1 MGHDRTTSRHW
12 SRGALGA
19 APLSL
24 AVVVGVLLA
33 PGSAGAAPD
42 TPAAPAAPVT
52 PAAPAAPATADD
64 AARLVA
70 EAGRQL
76 AVLDEQVH
84 EAQLTV
90 AQHQQTAAVAGATA
104 AQADAVLAGYAPQLA
119 AIAQTSGTS
128 QSRMAAFLTGDS
140 AADVVQQMT
149 TLDLIAA
156 HTEGL
161 LAEVSIAQRQAEQAR
176 ADADAAAAQAT
187 AALAEL
193 DRQRTEVQARQQQY
207 EQDYA
212 ALSAAA
218 QAAVLT
224 TVAGPSLAPPD
235 TDAVVAAA
243 PNGDVGAVL
252 AAALAQVGD
261 AYVWGGTGPDGFDCS
276 GLTSF
281 AYEAIGVSLPH
292 SSRAQSRM
300 GVAVARGDLQP
311 GDLVYFG
318 SPVYHVGIY
327 VGNGKMVHARTFGM
341 PVAVTTVDI
350 GDYAG
355 ARRVL

>member
-1 MGHDRTTSRHW
+1 MGRNRTTSRRW
-12 SRGALGA
+12 SRATLGA
-19 APLSL
+19 APLSV
-24 AVVVGVLLA
+24 AVAVGLLLA
-33 PGSAGAAPD
+33 PGTAGATPATPAPA
-42 TPAAPAAPVT
+42 TPAAPAT
-52 PAAPAAPATADD
+52 PDD

-70 EAGRQL
+70 EANQQL

-90 AQHQQTAAVAGATA
+90 TQHQESAAAAAATA

-161 LAEVSIAQRQAEQAR
+161 LAEVSVAQRAAEQAR
-176 ADADAAAAQAT
+176 AEADAAAAQAT
-187 AALAEL
+187 TALAEL
-193 DRQRTEVQARQQQY
+193 ERQQAEVQTRQEQY
-207 EQDYA
+207 ERDYA
-212 ALSAAA
+212 SLSAAA
-218 QAAVLT
+218 QAAVRT
-224 TVAGPSLAPPD
+224 SVAGPSLAAPD

-243 PNGDVGAVL
+243 PSGDVGAVL
-252 AAALAQVGD
+252 EAALAQVGD
-261 AYVWGGTGPDGFDCS
+261 DYVWGGTGPDGFDCS
-276 GLTSF
+276 GLTGF
-281 AYEAIGVSLPH
+281 AYRAAGVSLPH
-292 SSRAQSRM
+292 SSRAQSRL
-300 GVAVARGDLQP
+300 GVAVSRDELQP

-341 PVAVTTVDI
+341 PVAVTSVDI